1 MAPQFSPIPETQTQF
16 IPSFAAN
23 TYAGVGIK
31 NVLTI
36 YKSLDLRLE
45 GYAFI
50 PYANILD
57 NNKKAEFTPT
67 LGSTSQYYI
76 ASAIIVFNS
85 PLGPA
90 SFTTNY
96 MDYRENKWSFLFN
109 FNFLIF
115 NRKALNHF

>member
-1 MAPQFSPIPETQTQF
+1 
-16 IPSFAAN
+16 
-23 TYAGVGIK
+23 VGIK
-31 NVLTI
+31 NVLTL
-36 YKSLDLRLE
+36 YKTLDLRLE
-45 GYAFI
+45 GYAFL

-57 NNKKAEFTPT
+57 KNKKAEFTPA
-67 LGSTSQYYI
+67 LDSTSQYYI